1 MRKTMPYIIIIL
13 FLIIF
18 IASYYGYKYRNYYTP
33 AIPSIKSVKLS
44 DNVVEIKYEIEEL
57 KKDKDMYCLKKLAT
71 EKIEKEYTLNYYRS
85 FISKKVEVL
94 IEINE
99 GSKSFGYSKEYIYIE
114 VEGNYPCGEIINVQI
129 ESVINDRVVGVC
141 C

>member
-1 MRKTMPYIIIIL
+1 MDNHL
-13 FLIIF
+13 DE
-18 IASYYGYKYRNYYTP
+18 
-33 AIPSIKSVKLS
+33 SIKKERLK
-44 DNVVEIKYEIEEL
+44 EIQ
-57 KKDKDMYCLKKLAT
+57 
-71 EKIEKEYTLNYYRS
+71 KIEKEYTLNYYRS

-94 IEINE
+94 IEKNE

-141 C
+141 CWMS